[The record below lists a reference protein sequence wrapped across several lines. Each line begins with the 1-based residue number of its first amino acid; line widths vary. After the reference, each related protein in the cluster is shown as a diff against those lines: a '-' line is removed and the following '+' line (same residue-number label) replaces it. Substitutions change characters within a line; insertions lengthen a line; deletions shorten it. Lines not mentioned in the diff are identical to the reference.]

1 MKYLKYMFRNGINV
15 MTISTILSSFLYS
28 QQSSNSEYPQYLFPE
43 FSESEILLKDGQQQT
58 ELLNYNTVTEK
69 IVCMQ
74 DDSPY
79 DLMNTVLIDTVFM
92 QNRKFVPYGKIFH
105 EILVTGTYT
114 LFLQNRSDLVPA
126 GKPVGY
132 GGTSQGVSSYYLSKH
147 ELAPE
152 YINIQIPPDV
162 RVEADPVFRIL
173 KEGDMLDFKNKKQF
187 IALFPEKE
195 DEIKNLIRK
204 NRIKFD
210 NTDDVI
216 NLINYINNQE

>member
-1 MKYLKYMFRNGINV
+1 MKYFEFRL
-15 MTISTILSSFLYS
+15 STRTVLMIFIFLFPFKLYS
-28 QQSSNSEYPQYLFPE
+28 QEGSNEEYPQYLFPE
-43 FSESEILLKDGQQQT
+43 FSKSEILLKDGQMQT
-58 ELLNYNTVTEK
+58 QLLNYNTVTEK

-74 DDSPY
+74 DGSPY

-92 QNRKFVPYGKIFH
+92 QNRKFVPSGKIFH

-114 LFLQNRSDLVPA
+114 LFLQNRSELVPA

-162 RVEADPVFRIL
+162 KVKPDPVFWIL
-173 KEGDMLDFKNKKQF
+173 KEGEMFEFQNKKQF
-187 IALFPEKE
+187 IVLFQDREN
-195 DEIKNLIRK
+195 EIKEFIRK

-216 NLINYINNQE
+216 NLMLYVNNLE